1 MNELNNKVAV
11 VTGGTRG
18 LGLGIA
24 ETYAAAG
31 AKVVIAGRSQS
42 TLDRALKTLHDQGA
56 EAAGISCDV
65 SDLEQVEALGR
76 YAIETY
82 GKIDI
87 WVNNAGLS
95 APFGP
100 TVSTPI
106 PTFMSVINTNIIG
119 VYYGSMVALRHM
131 LPQGSGK
138 LINLLGRGD
147 KKGVP
152 FQNAYSA
159 SKVWVRNFTTSLA
172 KENKDSGV
180 DIFSFNPGLVDT
192 DMIRQVEAI
201 NGYEKRL
208 KPLETVIRLWANP
221 PEVPAQKA
229 LWLASSASDGK
240 NGLSVTVLDFKTTVG
255 GLLRDAWRRITRQP
269 APDTS
274 LDITTVMAEK

>member
-56 EAAGISCDV
+56 VAAGISCDV

-76 YAIETY
+76 YAIESY

-106 PTFMSVINTNIIG
+106 PTFMNVINTNIIG

>member
-172 KENKDSGV
+172 EENKDSGV

-240 NGLSVTVLDFKTTVG
+240 NGLSVTVLDFKTVVG

>member
-1 MNELNNKVAV
+1 M
-11 VTGGTRG
+11 
-18 LGLGIA
+18 
-24 ETYAAAG
+24 
-31 AKVVIAGRSQS
+31 
-42 TLDRALKTLHDQGA
+42 
-56 EAAGISCDV
+56 
-65 SDLEQVEALGR
+65 
-76 YAIETY
+76 
-82 GKIDI
+82 
-87 WVNNAGLS
+87 
-95 APFGP
+95 
-100 TVSTPI
+100 
-106 PTFMSVINTNIIG
+106 
-119 VYYGSMVALRHM
+119 
-131 LPQGSGK
+131 
-138 LINLLGRGD
+138 
-147 KKGVP
+147 
-152 FQNAYSA
+152 
-159 SKVWVRNFTTSLA
+159 A